1 MAKDKFFLLCE
12 FLSGRSLEDKV
23 LTDGPLSEPRAV
35 TIIMKAL
42 EGLQAVHD
50 ANLVHRDIK
59 PDNIILMK
67 MDTPKIIDFGMA
79 KGRRVVD
86 SGTAMATA
94 GMMTLTDMVAGS
106 PEYMAP
112 EQWAGVETQMYVC
125 GLFESVISVAFIDV
139 CTAAM

>member
-1 MAKDKFFLLCE
+1 
-12 FLSGRSLEDKV
+12 
-23 LTDGPLSEPRAV
+23 
-35 TIIMKAL
+35 
-42 EGLQAVHD
+42 
-50 ANLVHRDIK
+50 
-59 PDNIILMK
+59 MK

-112 EQWAGVETQMYVC
+112 EQWAGVETQMCVY
-125 GLFESVISVAFIDV
+125 GLFKSAIYVAFIYV